1 MTELFERASY
11 LWQYGQH
18 LPWRETRRM
27 ERLLTEA
34 VQQEQAAQQGRR
46 TLASQ
51 GEDARGDRALETDAA
66 TKRAPNGAARVHDL
80 YLKRAQRIIS
90 LREDS
95 ADALVF
101 REIFFCDEYV
111 FVDSFLQEPPRTMID
126 LGGNIGLAALW
137 FSLRYPGIRLL
148 VVEPDRGNYRLA
160 LANLRHEIGSG
171 TCDVVEDAAWSS
183 DGWVSLDRQ
192 SRTDW
197 SLRCVPSQG
206 GASRVRALS
215 LPSLLERSGFEQIDL
230 LKIDIEGGEQELLT
244 HAVASWSDRV
254 RTIVCERHNGLSHD
268 WFCQQLDGC
277 GYRCLEVSRQMSAAV
292 RETVGGNFPRR
303 RLQNGS

>member
-1 MTELFERASY
+1 MIDLFERATY

-27 ERLLTEA
+27 ERLMTEA
-34 VQQEQAAQQGRR
+34 VRQELAAQRERQIEAGPGDHAGSDALPAAEGANRPTGR
-46 TLASQ
+46 
-51 GEDARGDRALETDAA
+51 G
-66 TKRAPNGAARVHDL
+66 PRVHDL

-95 ADALVF
+95 ADALVL

-111 FVDSFLQEPPRTMID
+111 FVDSLLTEPPRTMID

-137 FSLRYPGIRLL
+137 FALRYPGLRLL
-148 VVEPDRGNYRLA
+148 VVEPDPSNYCLA
-160 LANLRHEIGSG
+160 LANLRHEIGTG
-171 TCDVVEDAAWSS
+171 TCDVVEAAAWST
-183 DGWVSLDRQ
+183 DGWVGLDRQ

-197 SLRCVPSQG
+197 SLRCVPAPA
-206 GASRVRALS
+206 GASRIRALS
-215 LPSLLERSGFEQIDL
+215 LPSLLETSGFDQIDL

-244 HAVASWSDRV
+244 HAVSSWSDRV

-268 WFCQQLDGC
+268 WFCDQLDGC
-277 GYRCLEVSRQMSAAV
+277 GFRCLEIASQMSAAI
-292 RETVGGNFPRR
+292 R
-303 RLQNGS
+303 